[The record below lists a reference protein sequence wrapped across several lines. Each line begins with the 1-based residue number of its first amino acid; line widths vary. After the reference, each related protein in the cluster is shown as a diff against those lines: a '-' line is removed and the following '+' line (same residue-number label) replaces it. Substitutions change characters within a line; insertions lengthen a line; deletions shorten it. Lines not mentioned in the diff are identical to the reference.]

1 MKKLLFG
8 ILLLAVACNQ
18 PGTNT
23 NVPDN
28 GQNQNQGQEQEQEK
42 LDVKVITGQPT
53 VVTSTSATITATYRG
68 ATTEVRDRGFV
79 YGTAENKLD
88 QTAGLNSTTEQ
99 SGNFSATISSLEP
112 ETTYYYKAYV
122 TVWSNQE
129 NKYVDFLGDL
139 ESFVTET
146 EGPAGTGLQY
156 LGCYEM
162 PAFQLK
168 SDKGYSNTGREAFGD
183 TNWYNYETTNASQM
197 VVTHTYSYNG
207 KQYRN
212 WTAIIDGGKKA
223 PQLSAFVMHQNAYPD
238 NNVGRKGNW
247 TQDPGVPASWQ
258 SCFAS
263 SGHSRG
269 HFVASNYRQACLN
282 ANYETF
288 YYTNQALQ
296 YQNGFNDGIWNTLEN
311 AVEANAPSG
320 RDTLYVNVGVLYETD
335 KSYDGVPCPSHFYK
349 CLMKCSFDSTGKM
362 TAAKGVAYIFENK
375 SYSGSNYSSY
385 STTIDAIEQ
394 RSGWNLFANVPKD
407 LQDAAEKMSADLW

>member
-8 ILLLAVACNQ
+8 ILLLALSCNQ
-18 PGTNT
+18 PGANT

-28 GQNQNQGQEQEQEK
+28 GQNQGQEQEQEK

-53 VVTSTSATITATYRG
+53 VVTSTSATITASYSG

-79 YGTAENKLD
+79 YGTSESNLD
-88 QTAGLNSTTEQ
+88 QTAGLSSTTEQ
-99 SGNFSATISSLEP
+99 SGRFSVTISSLEP

-129 NKYVDFLGDL
+129 KKYVDFLGDM

-162 PAFQLK
+162 PAFKLK

-183 TNWYNYETTNASQM
+183 TSWYNYETTNSSQM
-197 VVTHTYSYNG
+197 VITHTYSYNG

-212 WTAIIDGGKKA
+212 WTAIIDGGKQA

-238 NNVGRKGNW
+238 NNVGRKGSW

-269 HFVASNYRQACLN
+269 HFVASNYRQTCLN
-282 ANYETF
+282 ANYQTF

-311 AVEANAPSG
+311 AVEAHAPSG

-349 CLMKCSFDSTGKM
+349 CLMKCSFDSSGKM
-362 TAAKGVAYIFENK
+362 TAAKGVAYLFENK

-394 RSGWNLFANVPKD
+394 RSGWDLFTNVPKD